1 MSRKTSQPTQPKGV
15 GDHPAKDEMRALWEA
30 GLRGKAIAEWL
41 VDSGYPPVAQK
52 IIGRYGQRFWS
63 EKEILEFSG
72 SENDLAEIMEQVQDS
87 GVGRVTK
94 FTVRKQTAPRL
105 EQGVLVDKETTT
117 IAAEIVPSVTLDQ
130 ANIAPIS
137 VHIPSDPPG
146 RLSKPTNTKLGVF
159 LPDMQIGYHRDT
171 QGTLTAIHDEQAL
184 NVAFQIVTYLN
195 ETYSEEEGVD
205 LVVFAGDNLDFA
217 EFSSHRSAPGYVQNT
232 QLAIDRAGTVC
243 ATSRKCAPNAKQ
255 VWLEGNHECLDEDTR
270 AVTKTGLKYWWELE
284 EGELVLSC
292 DDQQNE
298 LWEPIQAIH
307 SYDYTGELC
316 TFPGRTGMRLTP
328 NHRIVGYTPSSITK
342 GTPRWKEVLAGEFT
356 DTSIPTAVN
365 NSKPDLDGISD
376 DEIRL
381 MAWCFTDSHIN
392 NGGYWSFFQAA
403 TKSHRIKDL
412 LDRLDLS
419 YRFTARNRRT
429 TEIDGKKLR
438 NPPQDEHIFSVHA
451 ESSRYITTIISSKG
465 HLPDSVWQFSRRQME
480 IFYEELQYT
489 DGTQTT
495 LGITSG
501 VIFHSRG
508 TRYDLQRLFL
518 VNGYCCTLTEYR
530 PGHWRLNI
538 VDRTTTRVEHKES
551 TEYAGKVWCL
561 TVGNGRFFACAQE
574 KDENGQLKE
583 KPFLTGNSRLIN
595 NLTDKLPGI
604 VGLGKENDPARKP
617 VMSVAYLLNMDA
629 YGIQYIDGYP
639 DGEYWANDF
648 LRFEHGSVARSA
660 PGATAGKMLDLGV
673 STLQGHTHR
682 RELIYRRVGTKEGSR
697 LIFAGSP
704 GCLCSVKGLVPS
716 SRTGI
721 KSNGTQKTSKAEN
734 WHQGMSVFWYETSGR
749 QHSWIEPVEIEDGKA
764 FFRGVMFTATVN
776 ENGDSLNG

>member
-15 GDHPAKDEMRALWEA
+15 GDHPAKDEMRALWES

-41 VDSGYPPVAQK
+41 VDNGHPPVAQK
-52 IIGRYGQRFWS
+52 IIARYGQRFWS
-63 EKEILEFSG
+63 EKEVLEFSG
-72 SENDLAEIMEQVQDS
+72 PEKDLAEIIEQVQDS

-94 FTVRKQTAPRL
+94 FTIRKQTAPRL

-117 IAAEIVPSVTLDQ
+117 IAAEVVPSVALNQ
-130 ANIAPIS
+130 ASIAPIS
-137 VHIPSDPPG
+137 IQIPSEPPKG
-146 RLSKPTNTKLGVF
+146 LSKPSGTKLGVF

-184 NVAFQIVTYLN
+184 NVAFQIATYLN

-255 VWLEGNHECLDEDTR
+255 VWLEGNHECLDENTR

-316 TFPGRTGMRLTP
+316 TFTGRTGMRLTP

-392 NGGYWSFFQAA
+392 KDGYWSFFQAA

-438 NPPQDEHIFSVHA
+438 NPPPDEHIFSVHA
-451 ESSRYITTIISSKG
+451 ESSRHITTIITFKYKKHSSK
-465 HLPDSVWQFSRRQME
+465 
-480 IFYEELQYT
+480 EL
-489 DGTQTT
+489 T
-495 LGITSG
+495 LAQCA
-501 VIFHSRG
+501 
-508 TRYDLQRLFL
+508 DL
-518 VNGYCCTLTEYR
+518 
-530 PGHWRLNI
+530 
-538 VDRTTTRVEHKES
+538 
-551 TEYAGKVWCL
+551 
-561 TVGNGRFFACAQE
+561 
-574 KDENGQLKE
+574 LK
-583 KPFLTGNSRLIN
+583 N
-595 NLTDKLPGI
+595 
-604 VGLGKENDPARKP
+604 
-617 VMSVAYLLNMDA
+617 Y
-629 YGIQYIDGYP
+629 
-639 DGEYWANDF
+639 
-648 LRFEHGSVARSA
+648 
-660 PGATAGKMLDLGV
+660 
-673 STLQGHTHR
+673 
-682 RELIYRRVGTKEGSR
+682 
-697 LIFAGSP
+697 
-704 GCLCSVKGLVPS
+704 
-716 SRTGI
+716 
-721 KSNGTQKTSKAEN
+721 
-734 WHQGMSVFWYETSGR
+734 
-749 QHSWIEPVEIEDGKA
+749 SWIKYWQEYCSSQANADDDKKLMEGIA
-764 FFRGVMFTATVN
+764 
-776 ENGDSLNG
+776 